1 MTYVKATKA
10 EKIPSKQ
17 VALTQSLLLVATAP
31 SEQKRLDAQELV
43 QYFIGELKE
52 DQIEK
57 SFKEAEEKLSKLY
70 EVKNGMFI

>member
-1 MTYVKATKA
+1 MTYIKATKS

-31 SEQKRLDAQELV
+31 NEQKRLDAQELV

-52 DQIEK
+52 EQIEK
-57 SFKEAEEKLSKLY
+57 SFKEAEAKLSKLY
-70 EVKNGMFI
+70 EVKNGMLI

>member
-1 MTYVKATKA
+1 MTYIKATKE

-43 QYFIGELKE
+43 QYFIEELKE
-52 DQIEK
+52 EQIEK
-57 SFKEAEEKLSKLY
+57 SFKEAEAKLSKLY
-70 EVKNGMFI
+70 EIKK

>member
-1 MTYVKATKA
+1 MTYIKATKA

-43 QYFIGELKE
+43 QYFIEELKE
-52 DQIEK
+52 EQIEK
-57 SFKEAEEKLSKLY
+57 SFKEAEAKLSKLY
-70 EVKNGMFI
+70 EIKK

>member
-1 MTYVKATKA
+1 MTYIRATKS

-70 EVKNGMFI
+70 GVKK

>member
-1 MTYVKATKA
+1 MTYIKATKS

-17 VALTQSLLLVATAP
+17 AALTQSLLLVATAP
-31 SEQKRLDAQELV
+31 SEEKRLDAQELV
-43 QYFIGELKE
+43 TYFIGQLQE

-70 EVKNGMFI
+70 EVNK

>member
-1 MTYVKATKA
+1 MTYIKATKA

-31 SEQKRLDAQELV
+31 NEQKRLDAQELV

-52 DQIEK
+52 EQIEK
-57 SFKEAEEKLSKLY
+57 SFKEAEAKLSKLY
-70 EVKNGMFI
+70 EIKK

>member
-1 MTYVKATKA
+1 MTYIKATKA